1 MLERYFSIINNI
13 YVYIEYNFVI
23 LYSFLGIL
31 KVKNNDFISLFIKK
45 NIIFSI
51 IMNPSIVF
59 FIRNVFLLTSYGYYK
74 KFKLVGIGYRQFY
87 SNNLIVYK
95 LRYSHLIHNILP
107 FNILTFKKHKRR
119 KFFTLF
125 SLNKNELNKIIH
137 I

>member
-1 MLERYFSIINNI
+1 MLEKYFSIVNNI

-31 KVKNNDFISLFIKK
+31 KVKNNDFIRVFIKK
-45 NIIFSI
+45 NIMFSI
-51 IMNPSIVF
+51 RMNPSMVF
-59 FIRNVFLLTSYGYYK
+59 FIRNIFLLISYGYFK

-87 SNNLIVYK
+87 SNNIIVYK

-107 FNILTFKKHKRR
+107 LNILTFKKHKRR

-125 SLNKNELNKIIH
+125 GLNKNELNKIIH